1 MLAEGSAL
9 AQESGLIHFRCTAPS
24 HQQGVEGR
32 TADTITVHEGKW
44 SYCPKDIR
52 ETGHEWQPT
61 GGVQIQLLRRGSPT
75 INLDL
80 DVRPHLGSKISSTPA
95 GQVTTA
101 APGNG
106 GTPRRRTTPT
116 KR

>member
-1 MLAEGSAL
+1 M
-9 AQESGLIHFRCTAPS
+9 AQESGLINYRCTAPS

-44 SYCPKDIR
+44 SYCPMDIR
-52 ETGHEWQPT
+52 ATGHEWQPT
-61 GGVQIQLLRRGSPT
+61 GGVRIELLRRGSPT

-80 DVRPHLGSKISSTPA
+80 DVRPHLGSKASSTPA
-95 GQVTTA
+95 DQVTTGA
-101 APGNG
+101 SGNG
-106 GTPRRRTTPT
+106 GTARKRTTPT

>member
-1 MLAEGSAL
+1 M
-9 AQESGLIHFRCTAPS
+9 AQESGLIHYRCAAPS

-32 TADTITVHEGKW
+32 TADTLTVHEGKW

-52 ETGHEWQPT
+52 ATDHLWQPT
-61 GGVQIQLLRRGSPT
+61 GGVRIELLRRGSPT

-80 DVRPHLGSKISSTPA
+80 DVRPHLGAKAPSTPA
-95 GQVTTA
+95 GPGVSTSNGATTA
-101 APGNG
+101 
-106 GTPRRRTTPT
+106 RRRTT

>member
-1 MLAEGSAL
+1 MLATGEGL
-9 AQESGLIHFRCTAPS
+9 AQESGLIHYRCTAAT

-32 TADTITVHEGKW
+32 TADTLTVHDGKW

-52 ETGHEWQPT
+52 EKDHTWEST
-61 GGVQIQLLRRGSPT
+61 GGIRIELLRRGSPT

-80 DVRPHLGSKISSTPA
+80 DVRPHVGTKPASTPA
-95 GQVTTA
+95 GTSSSSS
-101 APGNG
+101 NG
-106 GTPRRRTTPT
+106 GTARKRTT